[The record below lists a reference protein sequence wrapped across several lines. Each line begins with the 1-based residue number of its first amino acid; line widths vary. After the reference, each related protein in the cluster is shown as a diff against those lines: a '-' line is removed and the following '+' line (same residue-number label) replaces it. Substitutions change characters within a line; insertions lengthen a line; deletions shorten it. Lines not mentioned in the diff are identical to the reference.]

1 MQTVW
6 ATWGAIEG
14 WLLSLPAW
22 QAFPVVILV
31 SLAAAWVIQVGG
43 DAVIR
48 RLTVRIDGDVDDV
61 ILRTL
66 HPALYVTVVIVGTYL
81 AVRTLGFAPRIDLPL
96 RSGTLTVVALIWAVT
111 LTRLGR
117 RVSKTATEGDAFDSE
132 VLPIFQNVWTALV
145 LGVASFFV
153 LSLWRVD
160 VTPLLASAGIIGIIV
175 GLAARDTIANF
186 FGSIALYADGTYKV
200 GDYIVL
206 DSGERGRVED
216 ISIRSTVIRTRDD
229 MLVTVPHSVLNSA
242 RITNE
247 STPRRERRVRI
258 PLGVA
263 YDSDLELV
271 EDVLL
276 DVAAAEDLI
285 IDRPKPRVRFR
296 EFDDSAV
303 TLELLGWIGDPVLR
317 GRVTHRLVKAIHV
330 AVRDNDIEIPFPQRE
345 LSFKSAPSALTA
357 TVAGPEADPTAVD
370 DATPGADGE
379 HADDD

>member
-1 MQTVW
+1 
-6 ATWGAIEG
+6 
-14 WLLSLPAW
+14 
-22 QAFPVVILV
+22 
-31 SLAAAWVIQVGG
+31 
-43 DAVIR
+43 
-48 RLTVRIDGDVDDV
+48 
-61 ILRTL
+61 
-66 HPALYVTVVIVGTYL
+66 VTVVIVGSYV
-81 AVRTLGFAPRIDLPL
+81 AVRTLELTPQVDLPL
-96 RSGTLTVVALIWAVT
+96 RSGALTVVAVIWAVT

-117 RVSKTATEGDAFDSE
+117 RVSKAATEGDAFDKE
-132 VLPIFQNVWTALV
+132 VVPIFQNVWTALV
-145 LGVASFFV
+145 AGVAGFFV
-153 LSLWRVD
+153 LSLWDVD

-229 MLVTVPHSVLNSA
+229 MLVTVPNSVLNSA

-263 YDSDLELV
+263 YDADLDRV
-271 EDVLL
+271 EEVLL

-285 IDRPKPRVRFR
+285 IDRPKPRVRYRDFG
-296 EFDDSAV
+296 DSAV

-317 GRVTHRLVKAIHV
+317 GRVTHRLVKRIH
-330 AVRDNDIEIPFPQRE
+330 AAFRDNGISIPFPQRE
-345 LSFKSAPSALTA
+345 LSFKSAAA
-357 TVAGPEADPTAVD
+357 PTLAVD
-370 DATPGADGE
+370 GRDPAPTRPEGPRAAAGDEPADG
-379 HADDD
+379 D

>member
-1 MQTVW
+1 MQTVTAYW
-6 ATWGAIEG
+6 AAIEG
-14 WLLSLPAW
+14 WLLALPAW
-22 QAFPVVILV
+22 QAFPVVLVV
-31 SLAAAWVIQVGG
+31 SLAVAWVVQVGG

-66 HPALYVTVVIVGTYL
+66 HPPLYVTVVIVGSYV
-81 AVRTLGFAPRIDLPL
+81 AVRTLGLAPRIDLPL

-117 RVSKTATEGDAFDSE
+117 RVSNAATEGETFDKE
-132 VLPIFQNVWTALV
+132 VVPIFQNVWTALV
-145 LGVASFFV
+145 AGVAGFFV
-153 LSLWRVD
+153 LSLWDVD

-229 MLVTVPHSVLNSA
+229 MLVTVPNSVLNSA

-263 YDSDLELV
+263 YDADLDAV
-271 EDVLL
+271 EAVLL

-285 IDRPKPRVRFR
+285 IDRPKPRVRYR
-296 EFDDSAV
+296 EFGDSAV

-317 GRVTHRLVKAIHV
+317 GRVTHRLVKGVHAAFREHG
-330 AVRDNDIEIPFPQRE
+330 IEIPFPQRE
-345 LSFKSAPSALTA
+345 LTFKSATDGTL
-357 TVAGPEADPTAVD
+357 AVD
-370 DATPGADGE
+370 GRDPVPARPERPGTTVGDEPADG
-379 HADDD
+379 D

>member
-22 QAFPVVILV
+22 QAFPVVILA

-66 HPALYVTVVIVGTYL
+66 HPPLYVTVVIVGTYL
-81 AVRTLGFAPRIDLPL
+81 AVRTLGLAPTIDLPL
-96 RSGTLTVVALIWAVT
+96 RSGALTVVAVIWAVT

-117 RVSKTATEGDAFDSE
+117 RVSKAATEGDAFDSE
-132 VLPIFQNVWTALV
+132 VVPIFQNVWTALV
-145 LGVASFFV
+145 VGVGSFFV

-229 MLVTVPHSVLNSA
+229 MLVTVPNSVLNSA

-263 YDSDLELV
+263 YDSDLERV
-271 EDVLL
+271 EAVLL
-276 DVAAAEDLI
+276 DVAADEDLV
-285 IDRPKPRVRFR
+285 IDRPKPRVRYR
-296 EFDDSAV
+296 EFGDSAV

-317 GRVTHRLVKAIHV
+317 GRVTHRLVKR
-330 AVRDNDIEIPFPQRE
+330 VREEGIEIPFPQRE
-345 LSFKSAPSALTA
+345 LSFKSDLPAATA
-357 TVAGPEADPTAVD
+357 TAAGPDTAPADID
-370 DATPGADGE
+370 DAGGPTDGE
-379 HADDD
+379 RAGDD

>member
-22 QAFPVVILV
+22 QAFPVVILA

-66 HPALYVTVVIVGTYL
+66 HPPLYVTVVIVGTYL
-81 AVRTLGFAPRIDLPL
+81 AVRTLGLAPTIDLPL
-96 RSGTLTVVALIWAVT
+96 RSGALTVVAVIWAVT

-117 RVSKTATEGDAFDSE
+117 RVSKAATEGDAFDSE
-132 VLPIFQNVWTALV
+132 VVPIFQNVWTALV
-145 LGVASFFV
+145 VGVGSFFV

-229 MLVTVPHSVLNSA
+229 MLVTVPNSVLNSA

-263 YDSDLELV
+263 YDSDLERV
-271 EDVLL
+271 EAVLL
-276 DVAAAEDLI
+276 DVAADEDLV
-285 IDRPKPRVRFR
+285 IDRPKPRVRYR
-296 EFDDSAV
+296 EFGDSAV

-317 GRVTHRLVKAIHV
+317 GRVTHRLVKRVHTAF
-330 AVRDNDIEIPFPQRE
+330 REEGIEIPFPQRE
-345 LSFKSAPSALTA
+345 LSFKSDLPAATA
-357 TVAGPEADPTAVD
+357 TAAGPDTAPADID
-370 DATPGADGE
+370 DAGGPTDGE
-379 HADDD
+379 RAGDD